1 VQAVS
6 IDQSSDGFI
15 VVQGDAA
22 NAQPFSGGADY
33 TDYLPSLNLAFQFP
47 SDNTLRV
54 GLGRQMARPR
64 VDQMR
69 ANNNTSLEFSG
80 VNQGRWS
87 RNGGNPELEPWIA
100 NAADMSWEHYFSNR
114 GYVSLAYFYKDLRT
128 YVYDQT
134 SGFDATGLPIP
145 PGYTGPTPQTVG
157 VYSRPANGEGGNVK
171 GYEFTVSIPFDL
183 FTDALTGFGI
193 VANYSDTS
201 SSIRRLGPD
210 GPDEPIAGLSE
221 RVRNIAVYY
230 ENHGFQARISQRHR
244 SDFLGEIQGFGAD
257 RALVYIDGESVVD
270 FQTGY
275 TFSEDSFLDGFS
287 ILLQVNNLSD
297 EPYRQ
302 FFNGNGL
309 TQKYEEYGRQ
319 YLLGVTYKF

>member
-1 VQAVS
+1 VQT
-6 IDQSSDGFI
+6 DQRSNGFS

-22 NAQPFSGGADY
+22 NAIAFNGGADY
-33 TDYLPSLNLAFQFP
+33 TDYLPSLNLALGFT
-47 SDNTLRV
+47 DADMLRL

-80 VNQGRWS
+80 INQGRWS

-100 NAADMSWEHYFSNR
+100 NALDLSYEHYFGGR

-128 YVYDQT
+128 YVYDQNT
-134 SGFDATGLPIP
+134 AFDASGLPIP
-145 PGYTGPTPQTVG
+145 AGYEGPTPQAVG
-157 VYSRPANGEGGNVK
+157 VYSRPANGEGGNLK
-171 GYEFTVSIPFDL
+171 GWEFSLSVPFDL
-183 FTDALTGFGI
+183 LSDALTGFGL
-193 VANYSDTS
+193 VANYSDTD
-201 SSIRRLGPD
+201 SSIKRLGPD
-210 GPDEPIAGLSE
+210 GPDEPIAGLSR
-221 RVRNIAVYY
+221 RVQNIALYY
-230 ENHGFQARISQRHR
+230 ENHGFNARVSQRKR
-244 SDFLGEIQGFGAD
+244 SDFLGEVQGFGAD

-275 TFSEDSFLDGFS
+275 SFREGTLLEGVS
-287 ILLQVNNLSD
+287 VLLQVNNLTN

-302 FFNGNGL
+302 FFIDNAL